1 MKKLSKF
8 FILLIVCILMMSGCQ
23 KKEEETTEEK
33 QAEELE
39 IEEKEEQTK
48 EDGSTVQGQEEAG
61 NTEQAENQEPVQEA
75 KTVTIYSPNENAD
88 GFVTSQTET
97 ASVTGDWVMNQL
109 IAKGVVPGNV
119 QVVSCEETLNNGV
132 NSLNLD
138 LNQAF
143 GTFLQS
149 MGTTGEYVA
158 LGSVCN
164 TFLDAYG
171 CDQVQITV
179 EGNTLATGH
188 AEYPGYLTKFE

>member
-1 MKKLSKF
+1 MKKLSKLF
-8 FILLIVCILMMSGCQ
+8 MLLTVCILMMCGCQ
-23 KKEEETTEEK
+23 QKEEETKEEK
-33 QAEELE
+33 QAEALE
-39 IEEKEEQTK
+39 IENKADDSEEKDDGEEQEP
-48 EDGSTVQGQEEAG
+48 EDTVQP
-61 NTEQAENQEPVQEA
+61 EQQEA
-75 KTVTIYSPNENAD
+75 SPETKTVTIYAPNENAD
-88 GFVTSQTET
+88 GFVTSQAETTE
-97 ASVTGDWVMNQL
+97 VTESWVMEQL
-109 IAKGVVPGNV
+109 IAKGVVPGDV
-119 QVVSCEETLNNGV
+119 QVLSCTETQETGV
-132 NSLNLD
+132 NSLKLD